1 MPRPQRLLFCLLSI
15 AMLPS
20 VSRGQHIAPT
30 DALTPRQQQKKFK
43 LPPGFEIQLVASEPD
58 IGQPMNLNF
67 DSAGRLWVTHSV
79 EYPYPAEGKG
89 VEPRTR
95 FAGVGKH
102 PPRDRLTVFSDIGRD
117 GRARK
122 VVHFVGGL
130 NIPIGQTP
138 IPSGAI
144 VYSIPGIY
152 RCLDTN
158 GDGKADKRE
167 VLYGSFGNV
176 DTHGMSNSYIRW
188 IDGWIYGL
196 HGFANTSRVK
206 DGSGRVTTMRSGN
219 SYRFKEDGSRFE
231 RWTWG
236 QTNPFGLTFDPLGN
250 LYSADCHSQPLY
262 QLLRGASYPGLG
274 PERRD
279 DALPFGPTM
288 ISHNHG
294 STGICGPAFYAA
306 EDFPPGFRNCVYLCN
321 PVTGRVHHDK
331 LKIVG
336 STVLAD
342 TQPDFL
348 RCDDPWFRPV
358 DAKVGPDGALYIA
371 DFYNAIIGHYEVPL
385 EHPKRDRTHGRIWR
399 VVYIGEPGASATG
412 GRRRTPVAHAPGSPD
427 LTKLNAEQLVDKLK
441 DANLVVRTLA
451 TNELIDRFGR
461 RAIGPLR
468 KALSKSKSPEQRA
481 HGLWVLARLGALDEE
496 SAKKLAA
503 DKDRLVRVHLLRALA
518 ERESWDGA
526 TSALAVAALTDKDA
540 FVRRAA
546 ADALGRHPRSEN
558 VAGLLTAWNATPAG
572 DTHLIHTLRIAL
584 HDHLRVADIAEE
596 VGRTIKPGHPLFP
609 RLTDVR
615 RTVKDARSAT
625 ALFAE
630 LKRSKPNAGQLQRD
644 LYHVVRYVKDDAL
657 QGVIAW
663 ADDRQPRW
671 NDPQAVAAV
680 AALQRA
686 LPERG
691 RPLPRKS
698 REAFGR
704 RLTTI
709 AAAKQHPLRTR
720 ERAVALLGEMRSTQA
735 VDTLLRLAGDSG
747 NPASLRHKAL
757 ESSAAIDADRT
768 LPALR
773 TLVKRPGAKPELRN
787 AAIQVLGRMNQ
798 KAARDE
804 LVAVLVTA
812 PFELAKPV
820 ARALAGSRNGAAV
833 LLETIEKG
841 KASRHLLREPAIVF
855 GLHVARVPNV
865 RKRVEKLTAGIP
877 TIDAQSENLRR
888 QRKAAFL
895 RGRYSAELGHKV
907 FVKSCAACHRVAGK
921 GGKVGPDLDGI
932 GLRGIDRVLEDVLI
946 PSRNVDPAFRQS
958 TIVTADGR
966 IHTGLVTKEEGKLV
980 VLVNSEGKEERLPAD
995 GIEQRTLSSLSAMP
1009 ADVATKVKEPDFHH
1023 LLAYLLSLSRKP

>member
-1 MPRPQRLLFCLLSI
+1 MPRRIRLLTILF
-15 AMLPS
+15 
-20 VSRGQHIAPT
+20 VSAFFPDAARSQHIAPT
-30 DALTPRQQQKKFK
+30 DAMKPAEQRKKFH

-79 EYPYPAEGKG
+79 EYPYPAHGKG

-102 PPRDRLTVFSDIGRD
+102 PPRDRLTVLGDIGRD

-122 VVHFVGGL
+122 VTHFVGGL

-138 IPSGAI
+138 IPKGAL
-144 VYSIPGIY
+144 VYSIPNIY
-152 RCLDTN
+152 RCLDTD

-167 VLYGSFGNV
+167 LLYGTFGNV
-176 DTHGMSNSYIRW
+176 DTHGMSNSYTRW

-231 RWTWG
+231 RFTWG

-250 LYSADCHSQPLY
+250 LYSADCHSMPLY
-262 QLLRGASYPGLG
+262 MLLRGASYPGLG

-279 DALPFGPTM
+279 DALPHGPKM
-288 ISHNHG
+288 IFHNHG

-306 EDFPPGFRNCVYLCN
+306 EHFPPKYRNSFFLCN
-321 PVTGRVHHDK
+321 PVTGRVHHDRV
-331 LKIVG
+331 KIVG

-342 TQPDFL
+342 TQPDFI

-385 EHPKRDRTHGRIWR
+385 EHPKRDRSKGRIWR
-399 VVYIGEPGASATG
+399 IVYTG
-412 GRRRTPVAHAPGSPD
+412 KSLLSRKRALLPD
-427 LTKLNAEQLVDKLK
+427 LTKLNVAQLVAKLK

-451 TNELIDRFGR
+451 TNELVDRFGM
-461 RAIGPLR
+461 RAVEPVRAALR
-468 KALSKSKSPEQRA
+468 ESASPEQKA
-481 HGLWVLARLGALDEE
+481 HGLWVLARLDALDAA
-496 SAKKLAA
+496 SVKKLAA
-503 DKDRLVRVHLLRALA
+503 DKHRLVRAHLLRALA
-518 ERESWDGA
+518 ERKSWDSA
-526 TSALAVAALTDKDA
+526 TAALGGAALKDADA

-546 ADALGRHPRSEN
+546 VDALGRHPRTEN
-558 VAGLLTAWNATPAG
+558 VVLLLTAWNATPAG

-584 HDHLRVADIAEE
+584 HDHLAIAEIAAD
-596 VGRTIKPGHPLFP
+596 VGRSVKPAHPLFA

-615 RTVKDARSAT
+615 RTVKSARAAA

-630 LKRSKPNAGQLQRD
+630 LQRSQPNAGRLQRD
-644 LYHVVRYVKDDAL
+644 LYHVARYAKDAALNDVVAWAETRQPKWNAL
-657 QGVIAW
+657 QT
-663 ADDRQPRW
+663 
-671 NDPQAVAAV
+671 VAA
-680 AALQRA
+680 AEALQRA
-686 LPERG
+686 MQERG
-691 RPLPRKS
+691 RSVPKAL
-698 REAFGR
+698 RESFGE
-704 RLTTI
+704 RLTKT
-709 AAAKQHPLRTR
+709 AASGKSPPQLRV
-720 ERAVALLGEMRSTQA
+720 RAAALLGEFRAAKSL
-735 VDTLLRLAGDSG
+735 DTLLRLVRDDG
-747 NPASLRHKAL
+747 NPVPLRRQAL
-757 ESSAAIDADRT
+757 QSAAAIDAGRT
-768 LPALR
+768 LPVLR
-773 TLVKRPGAKPELRN
+773 DVIASSAGNAELRN
-787 AAIQVLGRMNQ
+787 SAVNVLGGMNSD
-798 KAARDE
+798 AARKE
-804 LVAVLVTA
+804 LVSILSSA

-820 ARALAGSRNGAAV
+820 ARALAGSRAGAIL

-855 GLHVARVPNV
+855 ALHVARVPNV
-865 RKRVEKLTAGIP
+865 KTRIDKLTAGLP
-877 TIDAQSENLRR
+877 TIDAQVEQLRR

-895 RGRYSAELGHKV
+895 RGNHSAALGQKV
-907 FVKSCAACHRVAGK
+907 FTKNCAACHRVAGK

-958 TIVTADGR
+958 IIVTGAGK

-980 VLVNSEGKEERLPAD
+980 VLVNSEGKEERIPAD
-995 GIEQRTLSSLSAMP
+995 SIEQRKLSPLSAMP
-1009 ADVATKVKEPDFHH
+1009 ADVATKVKEADFHH

>member
-1 MPRPQRLLFCLLSI
+1 MHRPRLLLFLPLSI
-15 AMLPS
+15 ALLAS
-20 VSRGQHIAPT
+20 AARGQHIAPT
-30 DALTPRQQQKKFK
+30 NALTPAEQRKKFK

-79 EYPYPAEGKG
+79 EYPFPVEGKG

-102 PPRDRLTVFSDIGRD
+102 PPRDRLTIFSDIGPD

-138 IPSGAI
+138 IPHGAL

-152 RCLDTN
+152 RCLDTD

-167 VLYGSFGNV
+167 LLYGTFGNV
-176 DTHGMSNSYIRW
+176 DTHGMSNSYTRW

-196 HGFANTSRVK
+196 HGFANTSHVK

-231 RWTWG
+231 HWTWG

-279 DALPFGPTM
+279 DSLPFGPQM
-288 ISHNHG
+288 IFHDHG

-306 EDFPPGFRNCVYLCN
+306 DQFPPGFRNCFYLCN
-321 PVTGRVHHDK
+321 PVTGRVHHDNIK
-331 LKIVG
+331 VVG

-342 TQPDFL
+342 TQPDFI

-385 EHPKRDRTHGRIWR
+385 AHPKRDRDHGRIWR
-399 VVYIGEPGASATG
+399 VVYTGDSA
-412 GRRRTPVAHAPGSPD
+412 RLSRKRPLLPD
-427 LTKLNAEQLVDKLK
+427 LTNLNAEQLVDKLK
-441 DANLVVRTLA
+441 DSNLVVRTLA
-451 TNELIDRFGR
+451 TNELFDRFGR
-461 RAIGPLR
+461 RAIGPVR
-468 KALSKSKSPEQRA
+468 AMLSNSKSPEQRA
-481 HGLWVLARLGALDEE
+481 HGLWVLARLGELD
-496 SAKKLAA
+496 AATVKTLAA
-503 DKDRLVRVHLLRALA
+503 DKHRLVRVHLLRALA
-518 ERESWDGA
+518 ERQTWDDA
-526 TSALAVAALTDKDA
+526 TSALAVAALKDGDA
-540 FVRRAA
+540 FVRRVA
-546 ADALGRHPRSEN
+546 ADALGRHPRKEN
-558 VAGLLTAWNATPAG
+558 VVPLLTAWNATSAG
-572 DTHLIHTLRIAL
+572 DTHLVLTLRIAL
-584 HDHLRVADIAEE
+584 HDHLRIAEIADE
-596 VGRTIKPGHPLFP
+596 VGRTIRPGHPLYP
-609 RLTDVR
+609 RLIDVH
-615 RTVKDARSAT
+615 RTVNNARSAT

-630 LKRSKPNAGQLQRD
+630 LKRSKPNAGPLQRD
-644 LYHVVRYVKDDAL
+644 LYHVARFVKDDAL

-663 ADDRQPRW
+663 AGARQPRW
-671 NDPQAVAAV
+671 NDAQTVAAV

-691 RPLPRKS
+691 RSLPRNS

-709 AAAKQHPLRTR
+709 VAAKRLPLRAR
-720 ERAVALLGEMRSTQA
+720 ERAVALLGELRSTQA
-735 VDTLLRLAGDSG
+735 VDTLLRLSG
-747 NPASLRHKAL
+747 NNANPVSLRRKAL
-757 ESSAAIDADRT
+757 ESSAAVDADRT
-768 LPALR
+768 LPVLR
-773 TLVKRPGAKPELRN
+773 TIVKRPGAKPELWN

-804 LVAVLVTA
+804 LLAVLVTA

-820 ARALAGSRNGAAV
+820 ARALAGTRNGAAA

-855 GLHVARVPNV
+855 GLRVARVPNV
-865 RKRVEKLTAGIP
+865 RKRIEKLTAGLP
-877 TIDAQSENLRR
+877 TIDAQTEQLRR

-895 RGRYSAELGHKV
+895 RGHFSAELGQKV
-907 FVKSCAACHRVAGK
+907 FAKTCAACHRVAGK

-980 VLVNSEGKEERLPAD
+980 VLVNSEGKEERIPAD
-995 GIEQRTLSSLSAMP
+995 SIEQRKLSSLSAMP
-1009 ADVATKVKEPDFHH
+1009 ADVAAKVKEPDFHH
-1023 LLAYLLSLSRKP
+1023 LLAYLLSLSKKP